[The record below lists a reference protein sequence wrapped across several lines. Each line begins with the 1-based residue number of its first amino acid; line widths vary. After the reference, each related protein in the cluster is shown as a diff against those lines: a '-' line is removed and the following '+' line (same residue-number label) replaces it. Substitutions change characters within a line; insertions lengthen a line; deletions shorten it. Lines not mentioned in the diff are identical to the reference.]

1 MKLVYCMHLRCAP
14 CESRRAES
22 AVLRPPGSH
31 RMKLVIFGLTVSS
44 SWGNGHA
51 TLWRGLLKAL
61 SARGHHVV
69 FFERDVPYY
78 AMNRDLHALRDGT
91 LVLYP
96 DWEQNLPAARA
107 HLADADVA
115 MVTSYQ
121 ADGVP
126 ATELVLESPAA
137 VKVFYDLDTPVTLD
151 ALASGKDVA
160 YLGPRGL
167 ADFDL
172 VLSYT
177 GGDALEQLRSRLS
190 ARRVAPLYGHV
201 DPDVHRPVAPDEDS
215 RADLSYL
222 GTYAEDRQ
230 AALERLFIQAAQRLP
245 EQRFLIGGAQYPQE
259 FPWAGNI
266 WFRKHLPP
274 EQHPAFFS
282 ASRFT
287 LNVTRRAMAEMG
299 WCPSGRLFEAAACGC
314 PVISDAWEGLDAFF
328 APGDEIVIARDTDD
342 VVRAMRMPDAERDA
356 LARRARERT
365 LDEHTSARR
374 AAELESLLDAAF
386 GAAEGAG
393 DAAEAE
399 WRAQG
404 TVAEG

>member
-1 MKLVYCMHLRCAP
+1 
-14 CESRRAES
+14 
-22 AVLRPPGSH
+22 
-31 RMKLVIFGLTVSS
+31 MKLVIFGLTVSS

-61 SARGHHVV
+61 GARGHDVV

-78 AMNRDLHALRDGT
+78 AMNRDLHALADGT

-96 DWEQNLPAARA
+96 EWEQNLPAARA
-107 HLADADVA
+107 HLASADVA

-121 ADGVP
+121 PDAIA
-126 ATELVLESPAA
+126 ATELVLQSPAA
-137 VKVFYDLDTPVTLD
+137 VRVFYDLDTPVTLD
-151 ALASGKDVA
+151 ALRSGREVA

-177 GGDALEQLRSRLS
+177 GGDALRQLRARVG

-201 DPDVHRPVAPDEDS
+201 DPDVHHPVAPDPDY

-222 GTYAEDRQ
+222 GTYAQDRQ
-230 AALERLFIQAAQRLP
+230 AALERLFIQPAHRLP
-245 EQRFLIGGAQYPQE
+245 EQRFLIGGAQYPRE
-259 FPWAGNI
+259 FPWADNI
-266 WFRKHLPP
+266 WFRKHMPP
-274 EQHPAFFS
+274 AYHPAFFS
-282 ASRFT
+282 SSRWT

-314 PVISDAWEGLDAFF
+314 PLISDDWEGLDAFF
-328 APGDEIVIARDTDD
+328 TPGAEIVTARDTDD
-342 VVRAMRMPDAERDA
+342 VVGAMRMGDAERET

-374 AAELESLLDAAF
+374 AAELEALLDAAF

-393 DAAEAE
+393 DPVRAE
-399 WRAQG
+399 WPARG
-404 TVAEG
+404 TVARG

>member
-1 MKLVYCMHLRCAP
+1 
-14 CESRRAES
+14 
-22 AVLRPPGSH
+22 
-31 RMKLVIFGLTVSS
+31 MKLVIFGLTVSS

-61 SARGHHVV
+61 VARGHDVV

-78 AMNRDLHALRDGT
+78 AMNRDLHALADGT
-91 LVLYP
+91 LVLYA
-96 DWEQNLPAARA
+96 DWTQNLPAARA

-121 ADGVP
+121 ADGV
-126 ATELVLESPAA
+126 AASELVLESPAA
-137 VKVFYDLDTPVTLD
+137 VRVFYDLDTPVTLD
-151 ALASGKDVA
+151 ALQSGREVA
-160 YLGPRGL
+160 YLGSRGL

-177 GGDALEQLRSRLS
+177 GGDALQQLRSRLG

-201 DPDVHRPVAPDEDS
+201 DPDVHRPVQPVQDY

-230 AALERLFIQAAQRLP
+230 AALERLFIQAAHQLP

-259 FPWAGNI
+259 FPWADNI

-274 EQHPAFFS
+274 ELHPAFFS
-282 ASRFT
+282 SSRFT
-287 LNVTRRAMAEMG
+287 LNVTRAAMARMG

-328 APGDEIVIARDTDD
+328 RPGEEIVIAHGTDD
-342 VVRAMRMPDAERDA
+342 VVQAMRMPDPERDA
-356 LARRARERT
+356 LAQRARERT

-374 AAELESLLDAAF
+374 AAELEGLLDAAF

-393 DAAEAE
+393 DVSETAE
-399 WRAQG
+399 WAQAI
-404 TVAEG
+404 VAED